1 MCHRSEFH
9 SITKTQLVIGT
20 IERKSFAKYGNSYL
34 KRVILGYDRVLQ
46 RERLADFSSLC
57 LACFGS
63 PDPYVDLPI
72 SDRISVECC
81 TSLGADVVLF
91 GFVL

>member
-20 IERKSFAKYGNSYL
+20 IERKSFANYGNSYL

-46 RERLADFSSLC
+46 RERLADFSRPVLSLLWISGSLC
-57 LACFGS
+57 
-63 PDPYVDLPI
+63 
-72 SDRISVECC
+72 
-81 TSLGADVVLF
+81 
-91 GFVL
+91 GFA

>member
-20 IERKSFAKYGNSYL
+20 IERKSFANYGNSYL

-46 RERLADFSSLC
+46 RE
-57 LACFGS
+57 
-63 PDPYVDLPI
+63 
-72 SDRISVECC
+72 
-81 TSLGADVVLF
+81 
-91 GFVL
+91 

>member
-1 MCHRSEFH
+1 MTE
-9 SITKTQLVIGT
+9 
-20 IERKSFAKYGNSYL
+20 SY
-34 KRVILGYDRVLQ
+34 
-46 RERLADFSSLC
+46 RENDWQISQGLC

-63 PDPYVDLPI
+63 PDPYVDLPS

-81 TSLGADVVLF
+81 PSLGADVVLF